1 MCENI
6 AFGENAINEKKVHEV
21 LRFAGLET
29 FILESK
35 EGIHTNIGEQG
46 TRLSGGQLQR
56 IGIARALYN
65 DPEILIF
72 DEATSSLDYIT
83 EDIINDTI
91 KELSKTKTIITITH
105 RLSSVKNYDLIYVLD
120 KGNLVDKG
128 NHNYLIKKSKIYQKM
143 ETLS

>member
-1 MCENI
+1 M
-6 AFGENAINEKKVHEV
+6 
-21 LRFAGLET
+21 
-29 FILESK
+29 
-35 EGIHTNIGEQG
+35 
-46 TRLSGGQLQR
+46 
-56 IGIARALYN
+56 
-65 DPEILIF
+65 IF

-128 NHNYLIKKSKIYQKM
+128 NHNYLINKSKIYQKWKH
-143 ETLS
+143 